1 MMYRC
6 LKEDLIYF
14 ENCVDFTFLFCLPAS
29 QGGLGIPQLKEQAS
43 IQFSASLNLTSA
55 HRESIKDQDT
65 CVREKNRDGHT
76 QSTLRYH
83 YQTLKLARLKGKTA
97 AIHQALPQP
106 LKPYMKQSQYTGA
119 SSWLNAIPK
128 EDEDWVFSKQEF
140 RDCVRLR
147 YNHPIPDLPSYC
159 VCKDKPVYTVQHA
172 QQCSRGGGW
181 SKALLALFAC
191 HPKFLASAKLFAVPK
206 VPKVPNF

>member
-1 MMYRC
+1 MPKVP
-6 LKEDLIYF
+6 L
-14 ENCVDFTFLFCLPAS
+14 TT
-29 QGGLGIPQLKEQAS
+29 PQ
-43 IQFSASLNLTSA
+43 
-55 HRESIKDQDT
+55 
-65 CVREKNRDGHT
+65 
-76 QSTLRYH
+76 
-83 YQTLKLARLKGKTA
+83 LARLKGKTA

-106 LKPYMKQSQYTGA
+106 LKPYMKQSQDTGA

-172 QQCSRGGGW
+172 QQCSRGGFINERHDSLRDFFTVLLDKVCNGV
-181 SKALLALFAC
+181 KAEPHLTNLSGVRGKGFYQ
-191 HPKFLASAKLFAVPK
+191 
-206 VPKVPNF
+206 NQ